1 MKMITIPAG
10 DFLRGSKVSGNWQE
24 YHDQVLAAGR
34 GELALSDA
42 KGWELDEAPIHRVTI
57 SKTFQM
63 SATQVTN
70 AQYEQFDP
78 DHVRSDWNTEDDA
91 AVGNVSWDDAMRY
104 CDWLSQRDGVTC
116 RLPTEAEWE
125 YVCRAVTTTLFHTG
139 DELPDEFI
147 EKDNRRVA
155 QTLPNAWGLHDMH
168 GNVEEWCH
176 DWYGKYPE
184 ADVIDPVGRAS
195 GLTKV
200 VRGGSDAYTLA
211 YLRSGNLTSTVVD
224 FRHERIGFRVVFA
237 ELPDTA
243 PLPAESHNWQR
254 DVSQTSNDWSQ
265 GPAADEP
272 YFGEILS
279 FGTPPPLD
287 QRPAIPF
294 YATNHCPATAWCPN
308 GDILTIWWSAA
319 RDGCRTAVIL
329 GARLR
334 AGAKEYDL
342 PSQFFNAAD
351 REHCS
356 TSLWHNGS
364 GRLIWLNNLAPQG
377 DWSTAPVM
385 RSFSDDNGVT
395 W

>member
-1 MKMITIPAG
+1 MITIPAG
-10 DFLRGSKVSGNWQE
+10 EFLRGSEFKGSWQD

-34 GELALSDA
+34 GELVLSEA
-42 KGWELDEAPIHRVTI
+42 SGWELDEAPIHRVTI

-125 YVCRAVTTTLFHTG
+125 YVCRAGTTTLFHTG

-200 VRGGSDAYTLA
+200 VAMLTLSLIYGAEIARAPSLIFDMSESAFVSCSPSCQTRPPCPPNHTTGNATSRKLPTIGRKALRPMNRISARSFPSARHLPSISDRPSHSTRRIIVRRRRGVRMATSS
-211 YLRSGNLTSTVVD
+211 RSGGAPRAMVAAPQSSSALVC
-224 FRHERIGFRVVFA
+224 GRVQRNTIC
-237 ELPDTA
+237 LPNFSMPLIVNIAA
-243 PLPAESHNWQR
+243 PP
-254 DVSQTSNDWSQ
+254 
-265 GPAADEP
+265 
-272 YFGEILS
+272 
-279 FGTPPPLD
+279 FGTM
-287 QRPAIPF
+287 
-294 YATNHCPATAWCPN
+294 
-308 GDILTIWWSAA
+308 
-319 RDGCRTAVIL
+319 V
-329 GARLR
+329 
-334 AGAKEYDL
+334 
-342 PSQFFNAAD
+342 AD
-351 REHCS
+351 
-356 TSLWHNGS
+356 
-364 GRLIWLNNLAPQG
+364 A
-377 DWSTAPVM
+377 
-385 RSFSDDNGVT
+385 
-395 W
+395 